1 MCAYVVYE
9 QNQLELNRKPIF
21 WRMNFSLK
29 NGIIKGNSVVKEWR
43 DGYTSDAEHKQTK
56 PAGWIFW
63 QRQVRAFRLIWK
75 CSSLIR
81 KIWTKELCFI
91 MGNCTCNRF
100 NPAKIIMI

>member
-43 DGYTSDAEHKQTK
+43 DGYTSDAEHKQV
-56 PAGWIFW
+56 
-63 QRQVRAFRLIWK
+63 QQVRLKPKNDFIFKRLFGESDVK
-75 CSSLIR
+75 EALLSLLNAIFQQER
-81 KIWTKELCFI
+81 
-91 MGNCTCNRF
+91 RQ
-100 NPAKIIMI
+100 